1 MHQGFRSRVLSV
13 LASVAAAAGVLATD
27 RAEAQYSTDSLSPW
41 MFWSTATDDVQVKI
55 AKAPE
60 GGQYVSYF
68 SGPGYDV
75 MLMRLDKTGAW
86 AWPAPVVV
94 EDRTLSSTVDYGM
107 ASDALGNAY
116 VAFDGSNAG
125 VSAIKVQSVGPTGAV
140 RWTKTVTQSSTAYLA
155 NAHVCV
161 ASDGAVWVCHVQ
173 DKSTAV
179 QRFDAA
185 TGTQTFASPILIT
198 EGTFN
203 QLGADIQPSTAGGVI
218 VSCVRY
224 TTFSGAKTLRA
235 HKFNVDGTR
244 PWAAVG
250 VFVFS
255 TGSLQFGNFPT
266 FLPDGSGGA
275 YFCWYTTGP
284 LQCWLQRVSD
294 AGTVMYGVNGI
305 AVTSTSTNE
314 RVSPSM
320 TVGPDGRVY
329 VFWSEHVPNSSIYG
343 TFGQCFLKGVRQWG
357 DLGAA
362 IEPLSTIYSRTWATA
377 GVAGNTVLC
386 FYNDATSGTQDNNR
400 CAALSPAGGVLW
412 KKDIATSAG
421 SKYRFV
427 TNSAPDNGCVIAWQG
442 GVTIGASDLFAARI
456 DAKGTM
462 GPPPAG
468 ITGDLNGDG
477 AVNSVDIAILLS
489 QWGGSGSADLSGNGI
504 VASEDIAILLS
515 NWT

>member
-1 MHQGFRSRVLSV
+1 MTRGLRS
-13 LASVAAAAGVLATD
+13 LAVFALALVGGVAAD
-27 RAEAQYSTDSLSPW
+27 RAEAQYSTDPLNPW
-41 MFWSTATDDVQVKI
+41 TFWSTATDDVQVKI
-55 AKAPE
+55 AKGPD
-60 GGQYVSYF
+60 GSQYVSYF

-75 MLMRLDKTGAW
+75 MLMRLDKSGAW

-125 VSAIKVQSVGPTGAV
+125 VSAIKVQSVGPDGTV
-140 RWTKTVTQSSTAYLA
+140 RWTKTVTQSATAYLA

-185 TGTQTFASPILIT
+185 TGAATFASPMLIT

-224 TTFSGAKTLRA
+224 TTFTGAKTLRA

-250 VFVFS
+250 VFVFT

-266 FLPDGSGGA
+266 FQSDGSGGG

-294 AGTVMYGVNGI
+294 AGAVMYGTNGV
-305 AVTSTSTNE
+305 AVTATSTNE

-343 TFGQCFLKGVRQWG
+343 TYGQCFLKGVRQWG

-362 IEPLSTIYSRTWATA
+362 VEPLSATYSRTWATG
-377 GVAGNTVLC
+377 GVAGNTILC
-386 FYNDATSGTQDNNR
+386 FYDDSPSGAQDNTR
-400 CAALSPAGGVLW
+400 CAALTAAGGVLW
-412 KKDIATSAG
+412 KKDIATNPGA
-421 SKYRFV
+421 KYRFV
-427 TNSAPDNGCVIAWQG
+427 TNSTPDNGCVVAWQG
-442 GVTIGASDLFAARI
+442 GVTIGASDLLAARI
-456 DAKGTM
+456 DAKGVM

-477 AVNSVDIAILLS
+477 AVNSVDIAILLD
-489 QWGGSGSADLSGNGI
+489 QWGGSGSADLSGNG
-504 VASEDIAILLS
+504 VVGSEDIAILLS